1 MKAFFAKVWN
11 AIKGAFSKAWSW
23 SLGHKAIAIAVAAT
37 VVVGTTCAIALPIAL
52 HNHKFAEEW
61 CTDAENHWHTAT
73 CKHEE
78 EKSDTAAHTYDNACD
93 TKCDVCGYVRTA
105 GAHTYDNACDTT
117 CNTCGVTRT
126 VDPHAY
132 DNACDT
138 TCNTCGATRTVDPH
152 AYDDACDT
160 TCNTCGATR
169 TVNPHVYENACD
181 TTCNTCGATR
191 TVDPHAYDNAC
202 DTTCNTCGA
211 TRTVDPHAYDNACDT
226 TCNTCGATRTV
237 GPHAYDNACDTAC
250 NNCGATRQIT
260 HTFNVESATTA
271 TLKAEATA
279 DAKAQYWKSCACGAI
294 STTEYFETGK
304 IMGTITDIQ
313 DISKT
318 YDAERVD
325 IPTYVTNSTGAV
337 TIEWYRI
344 SGMELSGAPKNSGAY
359 KVKITIAETETHTGV
374 SEEKEFVIGMAQ
386 ATLTNVAVSPVTV
399 KYGDHYYITHTTEG
413 DGTVTVEYKVCGA
426 SDETYTTEQ
435 PTNAGEYTAR
445 VTLADG
451 TNYLGTSATV
461 DFEIE
466 QFVLAGLDSLYTEF
480 VYNGEAV
487 HEIDLS
493 SEGYTGVTVVVT
505 FEDADAASAV
515 VSVKVLEYEV
525 ETGNYVL
532 DVENCGTTIIPRVVE
547 IEWTAPE
554 NLRFDG
560 TQKVPSAVLTN
571 VVPGDDCVLVLMIDG
586 NDGEDN
592 VWYGSTFTY
601 SFSIEG
607 ADVDNANYALPDNTY
622 SPEYTIEIDATVNL
636 GEEADIGSTSLYS
649 DSAPYIMYYSIELE
663 EGCYYFSYIGETQGA
678 SFVFNLFAK
687 GELGTSIVNFSVEDA
702 SKESNVFYL
711 EAGEYYVK
719 VESSDVAQG
728 DKLIIF
734 MHEHAGIDDYGFC
747 TMDCGTYLG
756 DTIETNEAITLSL
769 TTGDKAYYRVPY
781 TYGHLYGRS
790 FVAPL
795 QSGDF
800 AFYYYD
806 GSASAWQEID
816 WFNATP
822 EDKFAGVPED
832 GYIYVVITAGAE
844 FEDGTFTMLEK
855 HGGSYGFCTNQN
867 CGYVGELLVVGEEK
881 TLTLKKGQP
890 VYLRFELESQSTVYD
905 IQYVGDHTNVT
916 VTCYGKTTNGQFME
930 QVFGAAAIGSS
941 DGYYYLVI
949 EYDSQTLIPKKIT
962 FTVGEAT

>member
-11 AIKGAFSKAWSW
+11 AIKGAFSKAWAW
-23 SLGHKAIAIAVAAT
+23 SIGHKVIAIAVAAT

-61 CTDAENHWHTAT
+61 CTDAESHWHAAT

-78 EKSDTAAHTYDNACD
+78 EKSDLAAHTFDNDCD
-93 TKCDVCGYVRTA
+93 AKCDVCGYERTA

-117 CNTCGVTRT
+117 CNTC
-126 VDPHAY
+126 A
-132 DNACDT
+132 
-138 TCNTCGATRTVDPH
+138 
-152 AYDDACDT
+152 
-160 TCNTCGATR
+160 
-169 TVNPHVYENACD
+169 
-181 TTCNTCGATR
+181 
-191 TVDPHAYDNAC
+191 
-202 DTTCNTCGA
+202 
-211 TRTVDPHAYDNACDT
+211 
-226 TCNTCGATRTV
+226 
-237 GPHAYDNACDTAC
+237 
-250 NNCGATRQIT
+250 ATRQIT
-260 HTFNVESATTA
+260 HTYNVESATTA

-344 SGMELSGAPKNSGAY
+344 SGMELSGAPQNSGAY

-374 SEEKEFVIGMAQ
+374 SKEKEFVIGMAQ

-399 KYGDHYYITHTTEG
+399 KYGDNYDITHTTEG
-413 DGTVTVEYKVCGA
+413 DGTVTVEYKVRGA
-426 SDETYTTEQ
+426 SDETYTTEK

-480 VYNGEAV
+480 EYNGEDV

-493 SEGYTGVTVVVT
+493 SEGYTGVTVEVT
-505 FEDADAASAV
+505 FEDADAGSAV
-515 VSVKVLEYEV
+515 TGVKVLEYDE

-532 DVENCGTTIIPRVVE
+532 NIENCGATIVPRVVE

-560 TQKVPSAVLTN
+560 TKKVPSAVLTN
-571 VVPGDDCVLVLMIDG
+571 VVPNDDCELELMIDG
-586 NDGEDN
+586 IDGEDN

-601 SFSIEG
+601 FFSIVG
-607 ADVDNANYALPDNTY
+607 ADVDNGNYALPDDIY
-622 SPEYTIEIDATVNL
+622 SPEYTIEIDVTVNL

-663 EGCYYFSYIGETQGA
+663 EGCYYFSYISETQGA

-687 GELGTSIVNFSVEDA
+687 GELGTSIESFSVEDA
-702 SKESNVFYL
+702 NKKSNVFYL

-734 MHEHAGIDDYGFC
+734 MDEHAGVDDYGFC

-790 FVAPL
+790 YATPL

-806 GSASAWQEID
+806 GSKWQEID
-816 WFNATP
+816 WFNTTP
-822 EDKFAGVPED
+822 KDEFAGLPED

-855 HGGSYGFCTNQN
+855 HDGGSYGFCTNQN

-890 VYLRFELESQSTVYD
+890 VYLRFELASQSTVYD

-916 VTCYGKTTNGQFME
+916 VTCYGKTSNGQFME

-949 EYDSQTLIPKKIT
+949 EYDSQTLIPKEIT
-962 FTVGEAT
+962 FTIGEAT

>member
-11 AIKGAFSKAWSW
+11 ATKTLFAKGCKVTASFFKKTWAVSMA
-23 SLGHKAIAIAVAAT
+23 HKAIAIAVAAT
-37 VVVGTTCAIALPIAL
+37 VVVATTCAIVLPIAL

-93 TKCDVCGYVRTA
+93 TKCDVCGYE
-105 GAHTYDNACDTT
+105 
-117 CNTCGVTRT
+117 RT
-126 VDPHAY
+126 VGAHAY
-132 DNACDT
+132 D
-138 TCNTCGATRTVDPH
+138 
-152 AYDDACDT
+152 
-160 TCNTCGATR
+160 
-169 TVNPHVYENACD
+169 NACD

-237 GPHAYDNACDTAC
+237 NPHAYDNACDTTCNTCGATRAVDPHAYDNACDTTC

-260 HTFNVESATTA
+260 HTFSVELATTS
-271 TLKAEATA
+271 TLKAEATST
-279 DAKAQYWKSCACGAI
+279 AKAQYWKSCACGAI

-304 IMGTITDIQ
+304 IVGTITDIQ

-337 TIEWYRI
+337 TVEWYRI
-344 SGMELSGAPKNSGAY
+344 SGMELSGAPQNSGAY

-374 SEEKEFVIGMAQ
+374 CEEKEFVIGMAQ

-399 KYGDHYYITHTTEG
+399 KYGDNYYITHTTEG
-413 DGTVTVEYKVCGA
+413 DGTVTVEYKVRGA
-426 SDETYTTEQ
+426 SDETYTTEK

-493 SEGYTGVTVVVT
+493 SEGYTGITVVVT
-505 FEDADAASAV
+505 FEDADAASDIV
-515 VSVKVLEYEV
+515 GVKVLEYGD

-532 DVENCGTTIIPRVVE
+532 NIENCGATIVPRVVE
-547 IEWTAPE
+547 IEWIAPE

-560 TQKVPSAVLTN
+560 TKKVPSAVLTN
-571 VVPGDDCVLVLMIDG
+571 VVPGDDCELELMIDG

-601 SFSIEG
+601 SFSIVG
-607 ADVDNANYALPDNTY
+607 ADVDNANYALPDDVT
-622 SPEYTIEIDATVNL
+622 SPEYTITIDESVTV
-636 GEEADIGSTSLYS
+636 GDAVSVGSVWYYDEVDHCT
-649 DSAPYIMYYSIELE
+649 MYYSINLTANY
-663 EGCYYFSYIGETQGA
+663 YYFVYESDNQGV
-678 SFVFNLFAK
+678 SFVFELYAK
-687 GELGTSIVNFSVEDA
+687 GDTANPIATWEVDENSVKSGMFLIETD
-702 SKESNVFYL
+702 
-711 EAGEYYVK
+711 GEYYVK
-719 VESSDVAQG
+719 AVSYDEPQYETLTIQV
-728 DKLIIF
+728 
-734 MHEHAGIDDYGFC
+734 HTEHTSIDAYGFC
-747 TMDCGTYLG
+747 SECLAYCGEELPTNCWETVEFG
-756 DTIETNEAITLSL
+756 D
-769 TTGDKAYYRVPY
+769 GKPRKAYYRFADAGDVGY
-781 TYGHLYGRS
+781 YISYYNSNSDGLSLKLYRT
-790 FVAPL
+790 
-795 QSGDF
+795 D
-800 AFYYYD
+800 
-806 GSASAWQEID
+806 
-816 WFNATP
+816 N
-822 EDKFAGVPED
+822 
-832 GYIYVVITAGAE
+832 
-844 FEDGTFTMLEK
+844 
-855 HGGSYGFCTNQN
+855 
-867 CGYVGELLVVGEEK
+867 
-881 TLTLKKGQP
+881 
-890 VYLRFELESQSTVYD
+890 
-905 IQYVGDHTNVT
+905 
-916 VTCYGKTTNGQFME
+916 NGQFIQE
-930 QVFGAAAIGSS
+930 TLNETRTEYPGSF

-949 EYDSQTLIPKKIT
+949 SYMGMTGTSKTVT
-962 FTVGEAT
+962 FQIDQVN

>member
-11 AIKGAFSKAWSW
+11 ATK
-23 SLGHKAIAIAVAAT
+23 SLFKKTWAISMAHKAIAIAVAAT

-78 EKSDTAAHTYDNACD
+78 EKSDLAAHTYDNACD
-93 TKCDVCGYVRTA
+93 VKCDVCGYERTV
-105 GAHTYDNACDTT
+105 GAHAYDNACDTT
-117 CNTCGVTRT
+117 CNTCGATRA

-138 TCNTCGATRTVDPH
+138 TCNTCGATRTV
-152 AYDDACDT
+152 
-160 TCNTCGATR
+160 N
-169 TVNPHVYENACD
+169 
-181 TTCNTCGATR
+181 
-191 TVDPHAYDNAC
+191 PHAYDNAC

-211 TRTVDPHAYDNACDT
+211 TRAVD
-226 TCNTCGATRTV
+226 
-237 GPHAYDNACDTAC
+237 PHAYDNACDTAC
-250 NNCGATRQIT
+250 NTCGATRQIT
-260 HTFNVESATTA
+260 HTYNVESATTA

-304 IMGTITDIQ
+304 IVGTITDIQ
-313 DISKT
+313 DVSKT

-337 TIEWYRI
+337 TVEWYRI
-344 SGMELSGAPKNSGAY
+344 SGMELSGAPQNSGAY

-374 SEEKEFVIGMAQ
+374 CEEKEFVIGMAQ

-399 KYGDHYYITHTTEG
+399 KYGDNYYITHTTEG
-413 DGTVTVEYKVCGA
+413 DGTVTVEYKVRGA
-426 SDETYTTEQ
+426 SDETYTTEK

-480 VYNGEAV
+480 VYNGESV

-493 SEGYTGVTVVVT
+493 SEGYTGITVVVT
-505 FEDADAASAV
+505 FEDADAASDIV
-515 VSVKVLEYEV
+515 GVKVLEYGD

-532 DVENCGTTIIPRVVE
+532 NIENCGATIVPRVVE
-547 IEWTAPE
+547 IEWIAPE

-560 TQKVPSAVLTN
+560 TKKVPSAVLTN
-571 VVPGDDCVLVLMIDG
+571 VVPGDDCELELMIDG

-601 SFSIEG
+601 SFSIVG
-607 ADVDNANYALPDNTY
+607 ADVDNANYALPDDTY
-622 SPEYTIEIDATVNL
+622 SPEYTITIDEIVVGDD
-636 GEEADIGSTSLYS
+636 GEYVANGVYYHKITITEAGW
-649 DSAPYIMYYSIELE
+649 
-663 EGCYYFSYIGETQGA
+663 YYFDYVSCNQGMA
-678 SFVFNLFAK
+678 IQFDLYEKGDFN
-687 GELGTSIVNFSVEDA
+687 TSITTFSVGDVDEQSSA
-702 SKESNVFYL
+702 FYL
-711 EAGEYYVK
+711 ELGEYYVK
-719 VESSDVAQG
+719 SVTDDEPQYETLAI
-728 DKLIIF
+728 KN
-734 MHEHAGIDDYGFC
+734 HEHTDMDQYGFC
-747 TMDCGTYLG
+747 SDCHTYCG

-781 TYGHLYGRS
+781 IYGHLYGRS
-790 FVAPL
+790 FVAPM

-806 GSASAWQEID
+806 GSAWQEID
-816 WFNATP
+816 WFNTTP
-822 EDKFAGVPED
+822 KDEFAGLPED

-855 HGGSYGFCTNQN
+855 HDGGSYGFCTNQN
-867 CGYVGELLVVGEEK
+867 CGYVGELLAVGEEK

-890 VYLRFELESQSTVYD
+890 AYLRFELASQSTVYD

-949 EYDSQTLIPKKIT
+949 EYDSQTLIPKEIT
-962 FTVGEAT
+962 FTIGEAT